1 MEEFITRF
9 PQHLNLRIDDG
20 LTPLHVAAVAN
31 HRDIVTYLAEQVN
44 EPVGGNMY
52 ACDALYLCV
61 SDWQLYKLCILSTVS
76 SNKLY
81 ERPKNI

>member
-20 LTPLHVAAVAN
+20 LTPLHVAAMAN

-44 EPVGGNMY
+44 EPV
-52 ACDALYLCV
+52 A
-61 SDWQLYKLCILSTVS
+61 
-76 SNKLY
+76 SNIY
-81 ERPKNI
+81 VMPYT